1 MSLHENAPL
10 DLVQVDTD
18 DARRIKRK
26 LYCSRL
32 NQFSLEKKSGKVRRA
47 GGFEGPG
54 SLEGPGRLRGQ

>member
-32 NQFSLEKKSGKVRRA
+32 NQFSLEEKSGKVIRE

-54 SLEGPGRLRGQ
+54 SLEGLDVAL